1 MKYEGASAN
10 EMIDT
15 LDFFMEQEVMANQL
29 EQKLIPKYGYTE
41 EHIALLHVSKV
52 IVQPHVTMGGS
63 VSNCGCQDGL
73 PCSCCRDRGG
83 HIVVKPGKSPVNA
96 GISKSY
102 QLGTNPHRNG
112 ASDHLKSP
120 MPYARDSSSPMSL
133 AGYDP
138 LSSPGASSGCGM
150 NPGSSPLD
158 FSPADSPDYDPQLYL
173 DIQQGNSAGHP
184 HLCFDYGGTP
194 DHDPEL
200 CNPSGALAFF
210 PESLPAFTGNGPLD
224 MTYSTTTDEVQQL
237 NTALSKVSTNSPG
250 STSNNLD
257 SPIQAGSPAEQS
269 LLQPVPKSCCKPAI
283 SISTT
288 PSPAPSS
295 TSCSDRSNT
304 GVDES
309 MAGTEGCGCAIS
321 ANMCC
326 CGEMCACPGCLAFPN
341 NQPSSAASSTSLGP
355 FSHSIISAIPEPVVV
370 PPPKGGCCGSK
381 RQGNS
386 DNNTSALNLSDALG
400 LIRSPFNSTLAM
412 NMTES
417 EARQQ
422 VVNAASAFA
431 STDAAFK
438 MQHPTLLGNDG
449 VLICGCGCGRPTV
462 DCSDC
467 FRDMC
472 KYVGETQARMMKEE
486 LELEMAMGRGGGI
499 YRDLL
504 GVNMNLSMAMATST
518 SSKREME
525 AQDMAMDMH
534 MDSGLDGAYG
544 YHILQQQL
552 DNRLETNGG
561 QGQALV
567 QRLRDEEEQQ
577 RIRLQQMEQEQMRLS
592 QLQPASMSQL
602 SQLQL
607 DFLDDEDWS
616 FVDEIRTDGHT
627 PSVVPGP

>member
-1 MKYEGASAN
+1 MVFING
-10 EMIDT
+10 
-15 LDFFMEQEVMANQL
+15 
-29 EQKLIPKYGYTE
+29 QKFACAACIKGHRSTSCNHGDRP
-41 EHIALLHVSKV
+41 LHEIKKKGRPMTQCS
-52 IVQPHVTMGGS
+52 HCGS

-102 QLGTNPHRNG
+102 QSGTSPHKNG

-120 MPYARDSSSPMSL
+120 MSYARDSFSPMSL

-138 LSSPGASSGCGM
+138 LSNPSATSSGYGV

-158 FSPADSPDYDPQLYL
+158 FSPAESPDYDPQLYL
-173 DIQQGNSAGHP
+173 DIQQSSSGGHP

-210 PESLPAFTGNGPLD
+210 PESLPAFTGSEPLD
-224 MTYSTTTDEVQQL
+224 MAYSTTTDEVQQL
-237 NTALSKVSTNSPG
+237 NTALSKVTTNSPG
-250 STSNNLD
+250 TTSINLD
-257 SPIQAGSPAEQS
+257 SPIQPGSPAEP
-269 LLQPVPKSCCKPAI
+269 LLQPVPTSCCKPAV

-288 PSPAPSS
+288 PSPVPSS
-295 TSCSDRSNT
+295 TSYSGRNST

-341 NQPSSAASSTSLGP
+341 NQPSTAASSTSMEP

-370 PPPKGGCCGSK
+370 PVPAPKGGCCGSK
-381 RQGNS
+381 RQANI

-400 LIRSPFNSTLAM
+400 LIRSPFNSALAM

-431 STDAAFK
+431 STNAAFK

-486 LELEMAMGRGGGI
+486 LEMEMAMGRGGGN

-504 GVNMNLSMAMATST
+504 GMNMNLSMAMATATST
-518 SSKREME
+518 SSKGRME
-525 AQDMAMDMH
+525 TEDMAMDMH
-534 MDSGLDGAYG
+534 MDSGLDSVYG
-544 YHILQQQL
+544 YPILQQQP
-552 DNRLETNGG
+552 DNGLEANGG

-577 RIRLQQMEQEQMRLS
+577 RVRLQQMEQEQMRLS

-616 FVDEIRTDGHT
+616 FVDEIRTDT

>member
-1 MKYEGASAN
+1 MVFING
-10 EMIDT
+10 
-15 LDFFMEQEVMANQL
+15 
-29 EQKLIPKYGYTE
+29 QKFACAACIKGHRSTSCNHGDRP
-41 EHIALLHVSKV
+41 LHEIKKKGRPMTQCSHCKDLRKAKQVKV
-52 IVQPHVTMGGS
+52 NCACGRDEGGS

-83 HIVVKPGKSPVNA
+83 HVVVKPGKSPVNA
-96 GISKSY
+96 GISKNY
-102 QLGTNPHRNG
+102 QSGTNPHRN
-112 ASDHLKSP
+112 ASDLLKMSP
-120 MPYARDSSSPMSL
+120 MSFARDSSSPMSL

-138 LSSPGASSGCGM
+138 LSSPGAGSSCGM
-150 NPGSSPLD
+150 NSVSSPLD
-158 FSPADSPDYDPQLYL
+158 FSPSGSPDYDPQLYL
-173 DIQQGNSAGHP
+173 DIQQSSSGGQP
-184 HLCFDYGGTP
+184 HLCFDYGSTP

-200 CNPSGALAFF
+200 CNPSGSLAFF
-210 PESLPAFTGNGPLD
+210 PESLPSFTGTGPLD
-224 MTYSTTTDEVQQL
+224 MQAYSTADEVQRL
-237 NTALSKVSTNSPG
+237 NTALSKVSTNSPI
-250 STSNNLD
+250 TSNLD
-257 SPIQAGSPAEQS
+257 SPVQGSLARDQS
-269 LLQPVPKSCCKPAI
+269 LLQPVPKSCCKPT
-283 SISTT
+283 ISTT
-288 PSPAPSS
+288 PSPALSS
-295 TSCSDRSNT
+295 TSCSGRSST

-341 NQPSSAASSTSLGP
+341 NQPLSSSSSASMGP
-355 FSHSIISAIPEPVVV
+355 FSHVVSAIPEPVL
-370 PPPKGGCCGSK
+370 PPAPKEGGCCGSK
-381 RQGNS
+381 KQQQGDTNS
-386 DNNTSALNLSDALG
+386 TLNLSDALG
-400 LIRSPFNSTLAM
+400 LIRSGAPFNST
-412 NMTES
+412 MTE

-472 KYVGETQARMMKEE
+472 KYVGEAQARMMKEE
-486 LELEMAMGRGGGI
+486 LELEMAMGRGGN
-499 YRDLL
+499 YRPDLL
-504 GVNMNLSMAMATST
+504 GMNMNLSMSMST
-518 SSKREME
+518 SKGGME
-525 AQDMAMDMH
+525 TEDMAMDVH
-534 MDSGLDGAYG
+534 MASLDGVYG
-544 YHILQQQL
+544 YPIDLQL
-552 DNRLETNGG
+552 SNGLEANDG
-561 QGQALV
+561 QESLV

-616 FVDEIRTDGHT
+616 FVDEIRTDAIH
-627 PSVVPGP
+627 PASVVPGPSMSS

>member
-1 MKYEGASAN
+1 MVFING
-10 EMIDT
+10 
-15 LDFFMEQEVMANQL
+15 
-29 EQKLIPKYGYTE
+29 QKFACAACIKGHRSTSCNHGDRP
-41 EHIALLHVSKV
+41 LHEIKKKGRPMTQCS
-52 IVQPHVTMGGS
+52 HCGS

-83 HIVVKPGKSPVNA
+83 HIVVKPGKGPVNA

-102 QLGTNPHRNG
+102 QPGTNPHRNG

-120 MPYARDSSSPMSL
+120 MTYARDSSSPMSL

-138 LSSPGASSGCGM
+138 LSSPGASSSGCGM

-173 DIQQGNSAGHP
+173 DIQQGSSAGHP

-210 PESLPAFTGNGPLD
+210 PESLPVFTGTGPLD

-250 STSNNLD
+250 TTSNNLD

-269 LLQPVPKSCCKPAI
+269 LLQPAPKSCCKPAV

-295 TSCSDRSNT
+295 TSCAGRSST

-386 DNNTSALNLSDALG
+386 ENNTSALNLSDALD
-400 LIRSPFNSTLAM
+400 LIRSPFNSTLTM

-486 LELEMAMGRGGGI
+486 LELEMAMGRGGGS

-504 GVNMNLSMAMATST
+504 GMNMNLSMAMATSM
-518 SSKREME
+518 SSKTEME
-525 AQDMAMDMH
+525 TQDMAMDMH

-544 YHILQQQL
+544 YPILQQHQ
-552 DNRLETNGG
+552 DNRLEANGG
-561 QGQALV
+561 HGQALV

-627 PSVVPGP
+627 PSMVPGP